1 MKRKLSFLL
10 VLCSL
15 ASFCFAITE
24 KFTHGNYN
32 IIYAPI
38 NLVDNDFLGSNFFV
52 RNTIGGKDI
61 NVEIFHQLKA
71 MVESGAK
78 TGEVDKDIK
87 KKLKKKQGE
96 LAMTP
101 YIANDGKIWY
111 SVYDK
116 QKNNFVTY
124 EFQLEADKDANALY
138 EEYSKQYDQYA
149 TKIAECNKTIE
160 ICSSPTIK
168 QWKTNQVPY
177 QAQVAYTVDVPYEEE
192 VAYEVSVPYE
202 DYYIDSR
209 VVGNGAGKG
218 VSVYSERVPTTRNR
232 TEIRYRTETR
242 YRKET
247 RYRTE
252 TRYRNESESF
262 EVPNSQYDPK
272 KVAKA
277 KEELNQLRIARAGLE
292 VKMQDIQPFR
302 LR

>member
-52 RNTIGGKDI
+52 RNTIGGKDM

-168 QWKTNQVPY
+168 QWKTKQVPY
-177 QAQVAYTVDVPYEEE
+177 QAQVAYTVDVPYEAE

-202 DYYIDSR
+202 EYEYVRDWTPNGSTSSGSVDY
-209 VVGNGAGKG
+209 VQ
-218 VSVYSERVPTTRNR
+218 VPVTRYR

-252 TRYRNESESF
+252 TKYRNESESF

-277 KEELNQLRIARAGLE
+277 KEELNQLQIARAGIE
-292 VKMQDIQPFR
+292 AKIQDR
-302 LR
+302 LPCD